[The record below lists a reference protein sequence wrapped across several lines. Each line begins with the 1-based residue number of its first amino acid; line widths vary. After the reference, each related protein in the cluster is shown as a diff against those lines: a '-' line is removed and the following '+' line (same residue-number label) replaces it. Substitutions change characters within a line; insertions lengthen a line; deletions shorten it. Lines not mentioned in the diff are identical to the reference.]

1 MAKALAHP
9 LRASILTLL
18 EQRTASPNE
27 LAHELAA
34 PLTNVSYHVKILANA
49 GLIELVRTSRR
60 RGATAHHYRAI
71 PERVADLQVGSSP
84 ARQTFTLPTA
94 ISRLVKQVRSELRS
108 ARDAASDDAGH
119 ATGTSLLLD
128 DHAWGELLAAVE
140 DLHDFAL
147 RLQLQSARR
156 LRQARD
162 EREREA
168 NLVLMLFEPRESN
181 GPTPSGRRRRHDDAS
196 DGSADL
202 TAG

>member
-34 PLTNVSYHVKILANA
+34 PLANVSYHVKTLADA
-49 GLIELVRTSRR
+49 GLIELVRTSRH
-60 RGATAHHYRAI
+60 RGATAHHYRAV
-71 PERVADLQVGSSP
+71 PERVADLELGSLA
-84 ARQTFTLPTA
+84 ARQTFTLPTV

-108 ARDAASDDAGH
+108 AGGDGASDDAGH
-119 ATGTSLLLD
+119 ASGTSLLLD
-128 DHAWGELLAAVE
+128 EHAWRELLAAVE

-156 LRQARD
+156 LRRARD

-168 NLVLMLFEPRESN
+168 SLVLMLFEPRETNAPTAS
-181 GPTPSGRRRRHDDAS
+181 GPAPRHDGVS
-196 DGSADL
+196 G
-202 TAG
+202 G